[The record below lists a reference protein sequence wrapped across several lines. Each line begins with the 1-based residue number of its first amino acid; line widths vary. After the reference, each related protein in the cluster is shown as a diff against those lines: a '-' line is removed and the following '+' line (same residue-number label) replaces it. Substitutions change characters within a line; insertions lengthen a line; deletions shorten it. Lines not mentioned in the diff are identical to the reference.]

1 MILILAALT
10 ALTPLATDMLLPA
23 LPAMEGDVRASTS
36 SIQASLTA
44 YLAGM
49 LVGQLLLGPISDST
63 GRKRLLVWGSVLFA
77 VFSLACALAPNAQV
91 LNAARVAEGLTG
103 AAGMVLARA
112 VVGDWYRGQEAAK
125 RFTALSMIFAV
136 APIVAPVI
144 GGGILALSTWRA
156 MFVVLAV
163 FGLLLAVA
171 VTAVIP
177 ESLPPARRSS
187 GGVGAAFTGMKGLL
201 GQRPFLGYVLTFS
214 FANVALFAYISGSSF
229 VFQDVYDLSETQFSL
244 TFALTAVGVLIGGA
258 MFGALSGKGVR
269 FNTVLTAGILVGAVV
284 SAAHL
289 AVAVTVGNSLVSS
302 LVFMFLSMFG
312 IGATIPSVMT
322 IGQEIGRAAG
332 GAASALLGAGQCLLG
347 GVTAPLV
354 GALGTDSDKPMA
366 VLMVVGFVLAA
377 LSLLLV
383 ARPWEGNGEVTG
395 SAVDPAAA
403 AAGPDP
409 A

>member
-1 MILILAALT
+1 MI
-10 ALTPLATDMLLPA
+10 LPA
-23 LPAMEGDVRASTS
+23 LPSMEEGLGASTS

-49 LVGQLLLGPISDST
+49 LVGQLLLGPISDSS

-77 VFSLACALAPNAQV
+77 VFSLACAIAPNAQV
-91 LNAARVAEGLTG
+91 LNAVRIAEGLTG

-136 APIVAPVI
+136 APIIAPVI
-144 GGGILALSTWRA
+144 GGGILAVSDWRA
-156 MFVVLAV
+156 MFLFLAV
-163 FGLLLAVA
+163 LGLLLALAVA
-171 VTAVIP
+171 VKIP
-177 ESLPPARRSS
+177 ESLQPARRTS
-187 GGVGAAFTGMKGLL
+187 GGVGSAFRAMNGLL
-201 GQRPFLGYVLTFS
+201 RQRPFLGYVLTFS

-229 VFQDVYDLSETQFSL
+229 VFQDVYGLSETGFSL

-258 MFGALSGKGVR
+258 LFGALSGKGVR
-269 FNTVLTAGILVGAVV
+269 YNSVLTVGILGGLVV
-284 SAAHL
+284 TASHL
-289 AVAVTVGNSLVSS
+289 AVALTVGNSLGSS

-347 GVTAPLV
+347 GITAPLV
-354 GALGTDSDKPMA
+354 GVLGTESDRPMA
-366 VLMVVGFVLAA
+366 VLMAIGFALAA
-377 LSLLLV
+377 MSLLLV
-383 ARPWEGNGEVTG
+383 ARPWEGNGESTAPVG
-395 SAVDPAAA
+395 KQ
-403 AAGPDP
+403 AAGSG
-409 A
+409 AGAE